1 MRNHHHMGK
10 HQVAQTQ
17 SLSTGRHWVF
27 VFRCCLCRHDAFGR
41 LEATHLTQTVRM
53 PVGVIS
59 GIAGHQQNSGAKQ
72 NQKQLPSDQVGKG
85 KYRKT
90 TKGSSLISPQ
100 DVGEP
105 HPHSAGCGFHF
116 NLFTAHVILKHRH
129 QVHVLVLT
137 TLGGDGRSPNK
148 ETQEEH

>member
-1 MRNHHHMGK
+1 MRNHYHMGK

-100 DVGEP
+100 DVGEGVSTMRVNRI
-105 HPHSAGCGFHF
+105 H
-116 NLFTAHVILKHRH
+116 ILLAAAFILICLRH
-129 QVHVLVLT
+129 M
-137 TLGGDGRSPNK
+137 
-148 ETQEEH
+148 